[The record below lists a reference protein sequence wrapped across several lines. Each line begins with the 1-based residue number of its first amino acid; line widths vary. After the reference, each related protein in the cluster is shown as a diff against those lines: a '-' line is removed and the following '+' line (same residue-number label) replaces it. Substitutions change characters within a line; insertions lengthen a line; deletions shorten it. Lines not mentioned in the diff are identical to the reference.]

1 MNMNAITESTY
12 LFDASEPTVDEE
24 RVMARTLW
32 FERKFDFSFPVELY
46 PEIIERLRGTP
57 ARIEERVRD
66 VSPALLTRRDGDKWS
81 IQENIGHLLDLDEL
95 FAGRFEDYERG
106 LERLRAADLTNQKTH
121 QAQHN
126 SRTVEEI
133 LREFRRGRLALV
145 ARLESQPPEYFRRTA
160 LHPRLNTPMRVTDLL
175 YFVAEHDDHHLARI
189 SELLRAK

>member
-1 MNMNAITESTY
+1 MWAVIAESTY
-12 LFDASEPTVDEE
+12 FLDASESTVDEE
-24 RVMARTLW
+24 RVMARPRW

-66 VSPALLTRRDGDKWS
+66 VPLALLTRRDGDKWS

-106 LERLRAADLTNQKTH
+106 LKSLRAADLLNQKTH

-126 SRTVEEI
+126 SRPAEEI
-133 LREFRRGRLALV
+133 LREFRRGRLSLV
-145 ARLESQPPEYFRRTA
+145 ARLESQPPKYFRRTA

>member
-1 MNMNAITESTY
+1 MNAIAESTY
-12 LFDASEPTVDEE
+12 FLAASEPTVNEE
-24 RVMARTLW
+24 SVMARPLW
-32 FERKFDFSFPVELY
+32 FERKFDFNFPVELY

-66 VSPALLTRRDGDKWS
+66 VPPALLTRRDGDKWS

-95 FAGRFEDYERG
+95 FAGRFEDYEHG
-106 LERLRAADLTNQKTH
+106 LEKLRAADLLNQKTH

-126 SRTVEEI
+126 SRPVEKI
-133 LREFRRGRLALV
+133 LREFRHGRLALV

>member
-1 MNMNAITESTY
+1 
-12 LFDASEPTVDEE
+12 
-24 RVMARTLW
+24 MARPLW
-32 FERKFDFSFPVELY
+32 FDRKFDFSFPVELY

-57 ARIEERVRD
+57 ARIDERVRD

-81 IQENIGHLLDLDEL
+81 IQENIGHLLDLDGL
-95 FAGRFEDYERG
+95 FAGRFEDYEHG
-106 LERLRAADLTNQKTH
+106 LEKLRAADLTNQKTH

-126 SRTVEEI
+126 SRPAEEI

-145 ARLESQPPEYFRRTA
+145 ARLELQPSEYFRRTA

>member
-1 MNMNAITESTY
+1 MWAVIAESTD
-12 LFDASEPTVDEE
+12 FIDASQSTVDEE
-24 RVMARTLW
+24 HVMARPLW

-66 VSPALLTRRDGDKWS
+66 VPSALLTRRDGDKWS
-81 IQENIGHLLDLDEL
+81 ILENIGHLLDLDEL

-106 LERLRAADLTNQKTH
+106 LEKLRAADLLNQKTH

-126 SRTVEEI
+126 SRPGAEI
-133 LREFRRGRLALV
+133 LREFRQGRFVLV
-145 ARLESQPPEYFRRTA
+145 ARLELQPPEYFHRTA

-189 SELLRAK
+189 SELLRGK

>member
-1 MNMNAITESTY
+1 MSAVIAESTY

-24 RVMARTLW
+24 PVMARTLW

-126 SRTVEEI
+126 SRTAEEI

-189 SELLRAK
+189 SDLLRAR

>member
-1 MNMNAITESTY
+1 MVR
-12 LFDASEPTVDEE
+12 P
-24 RVMARTLW
+24 LW
-32 FERKFDFSFPVELY
+32 FDRKFDFSFPVELY
-46 PEIIERLRGTP
+46 AEIIERLRGTP

-66 VSPALLTRRDGDKWS
+66 VPPALLTWRDGDKWS

-106 LERLRAADLTNQKTH
+106 LEKLRAADLLNQKTH

-126 SRTVEEI
+126 NRPAAEI

-145 ARLESQPPEYFRRTA
+145 ARLESQPPEYFHRTA

>member
-1 MNMNAITESTY
+1 MNMNAIAESTY
-12 LFDASEPTVDEE
+12 FLAASEPTVNEE
-24 RVMARTLW
+24 SVMARPLW
-32 FERKFDFSFPVELY
+32 FERKFDFNFPVELY

-66 VSPALLTRRDGDKWS
+66 VPPALLTRRDGDKWS

-95 FAGRFEDYERG
+95 FAGRFEDYEHG
-106 LERLRAADLTNQKTH
+106 LEKLRAADLLNQKTH

-126 SRTVEEI
+126 SRPVEKI
-133 LREFRRGRLALV
+133 LREFRHGRLALV

>member
-1 MNMNAITESTY
+1 MWVVIAESAY
-12 LFDASEPTVDEE
+12 FLDASESTEDEE
-24 RVMARTLW
+24 GVMGRPLW
-32 FERKFDFSFPVELY
+32 FERKFDFGFPVELY

-57 ARIEERVRD
+57 ARIEERLSD
-66 VSPALLTRRDGDKWS
+66 VPPALLTRRDGDKWS

-95 FAGRFEDYERG
+95 FAGRFEDYARG
-106 LERLRAADLTNQKTH
+106 LERLRAADLLNQKTH

-126 SRTVEEI
+126 SRPAEEI
-133 LREFRRGRLALV
+133 LRQFRRERLALV

-175 YFVAEHDDHHLARI
+175 YFVAEHDDHHLARV

>member
-1 MNMNAITESTY
+1 
-12 LFDASEPTVDEE
+12 
-24 RVMARTLW
+24 MARTQW

-57 ARIEERVRD
+57 ARIEERVKNVQAAR
-66 VSPALLTRRDGDKWS
+66 LTRRDGEKWS
-81 IQENIGHLLDLDEL
+81 IQKNIGHLLDLDEL

-106 LERLRAADLTNQKTH
+106 LEKLRAADLLNQKTH

-126 SRTVEEI
+126 SRPINEI

-145 ARLESQPPEYFRRTA
+145 ARLESQPPEYFQRTA

-189 SELLRAK
+189 SELLRSQ

>member
-1 MNMNAITESTY
+1 
-12 LFDASEPTVDEE
+12 
-24 RVMARTLW
+24 MARTQW

-46 PEIIERLRGTP
+46 REIIERLRGTP

-66 VSPALLTRRDGDKWS
+66 VSPALLTRREGDKWS

-106 LERLRAADLTNQKTH
+106 LEKLRAADLLNQKTH

-126 SRTVEEI
+126 SRSLAEI
-133 LREFRRGRLALV
+133 LRQFRHGRLTLV
-145 ARLESQPPEYFRRTA
+145 ARQESQPPEYFRRTA

-189 SELLRAK
+189 SELLRVQ

>member
-1 MNMNAITESTY
+1 MNINAIAESTC
-12 LFDASEPTVDEE
+12 FVDASESTVDEE
-24 RVMARTLW
+24 RVMARPLW

-46 PEIIERLRGTP
+46 AEIIERLRGTP
-57 ARIEERVRD
+57 GRIEERVRD
-66 VSPALLTRRDGDKWS
+66 VPPALLTRRDGDKWS

-106 LERLRAADLTNQKTH
+106 LEKLRAADLLNQKTH

-126 SRTVEEI
+126 SRPVEEI
-133 LREFRRGRLALV
+133 LREFRRARLALV
-145 ARLESQPPEYFRRTA
+145 ARLESQPPEYFLRTA

>member
-1 MNMNAITESTY
+1 MSAVIAESAY
-12 LFDASEPTVDEE
+12 FLDASESTVDEE
-24 RVMARTLW
+24 RAMARPLW

-46 PEIIERLRGTP
+46 AEIIERLRGTP

-66 VSPALLTRRDGDKWS
+66 VPPALLTRRDGDKWS

-106 LERLRAADLTNQKTH
+106 LEKLRAADLLNQKTH

-126 SRTVEEI
+126 SRPAEEI

-145 ARLESQPPEYFRRTA
+145 ARLESQPPEYFHRKA

-175 YFVAEHDDHHLARI
+175 YFVAEHDDHHLARV

>member
-1 MNMNAITESTY
+1 
-12 LFDASEPTVDEE
+12 
-24 RVMARTLW
+24 MARPLW
-32 FERKFDFSFPVELY
+32 FERKFDFSFPVDLY

-57 ARIEERVRD
+57 ARIEERVSN
-66 VSPALLTRRDGDKWS
+66 VPTALLTRRDGDKWS

-106 LERLRAADLTNQKTH
+106 LERLRAADLLNQKTH

-126 SRTVEEI
+126 SRPAAEI
-133 LREFRRGRLALV
+133 LREFRQGRLALV
-145 ARLESQPPEYFRRTA
+145 ARLESQPPEYFCRTA

>member
-1 MNMNAITESTY
+1 MDAIAESARVP
-12 LFDASEPTVDEE
+12 DASESTA
-24 RVMARTLW
+24 RRGARMARTLW

-46 PEIIERLRGTP
+46 PEIVERLRGTP
-57 ARIEERVRD
+57 ARIEERVKD
-66 VSPALLTRRDGDKWS
+66 MPAALLTRRDGDKWS

-106 LERLRAADLTNQKTH
+106 LERLRAADLLNQKTH

-126 SRTVEEI
+126 RRPMEEI

-145 ARLESQPPEYFRRTA
+145 ARLESQQPEYFRRTA

>member
-1 MNMNAITESTY
+1 MRAVIAESTY
-12 LFDASEPTVDEE
+12 FLDASESTVDEE
-24 RVMARTLW
+24 RVMARPLW

-46 PEIIERLRGTP
+46 AEIIERLRGTP

-66 VSPALLTRRDGDKWS
+66 VPPALLTRRDGDKWS

-106 LERLRAADLTNQKTH
+106 LEKLRAADLLNQKTH

-126 SRTVEEI
+126 SRPVEEI
-133 LREFRRGRLALV
+133 LREFRRARLALV
-145 ARLESQPPEYFRRTA
+145 SRLESQPPEYFRRTA

>member
-1 MNMNAITESTY
+1 MHLES
-12 LFDASEPTVDEE
+12 TVDEE
-24 RVMARTLW
+24 RVMAQPLW
-32 FERKFDFSFPVELY
+32 FERKFDFSFHVELY

-66 VSPALLTRRDGDKWS
+66 VPPARLTRRDGDKWS

-95 FAGRFEDYERG
+95 FAGRFEDYECSLEKLRG
-106 LERLRAADLTNQKTH
+106 ADLLNQKTH

-126 SRTVEEI
+126 SRPLTEI
-133 LREFRRGRLALV
+133 LREFRHGRFALV

-189 SELLRAK
+189 SELLHAQ

>member
-1 MNMNAITESTY
+1 MNVDVIAESTHF
-12 LFDASEPTVDEE
+12 LDASESTVDEE
-24 RVMARTLW
+24 RVMARSLW

-57 ARIEERVRD
+57 ARVEERVRD
-66 VSPALLTRRDGDKWS
+66 VPPALLTRRDGDKWS

-95 FAGRFEDYERG
+95 FAGRFEDYEHG
-106 LERLRAADLTNQKTH
+106 LERLRAADLLNQKTH

-126 SRTVEEI
+126 SRPVEEI
-133 LREFRRGRLALV
+133 LREFRRARLALV

>member
-1 MNMNAITESTY
+1 
-12 LFDASEPTVDEE
+12 
-24 RVMARTLW
+24 MARPLW

-46 PEIIERLRGTP
+46 AEIIERLRGTP

-66 VSPALLTRRDGDKWS
+66 VPPALLMRRDGDKWS

-106 LERLRAADLTNQKTH
+106 LERLRAADLLNQKTH

-126 SRTVEEI
+126 SRPAEEI

-145 ARLESQPPEYFRRTA
+145 ARLESQPPEYFHRTA

>member
-1 MNMNAITESTY
+1 MWAVIAESPCY
-12 LFDASEPTVDEE
+12 LDASEPTVGEE
-24 RVMARTLW
+24 RVMARPLW

-66 VSPALLTRRDGDKWS
+66 VPAALLTRRDGDKWS

-106 LERLRAADLTNQKTH
+106 LERLRAADLLNQKTH

-126 SRTVEEI
+126 SRPTEEI
-133 LREFRRGRLALV
+133 LREFRRRRLALV
-145 ARLESQPPEYFRRTA
+145 ARLELQPPEYFRRTA

-189 SELLRAK
+189 SELLRA

>member
-1 MNMNAITESTY
+1 MCAVIAESACY
-12 LFDASEPTVDEE
+12 LDASESTVDEE
-24 RVMARTLW
+24 RIMVRPLW

-57 ARIEERVRD
+57 ARTEERVRD
-66 VSPALLTRRDGDKWS
+66 VPPALLTRRDGDKWS

-95 FAGRFEDYERG
+95 FAGRFEDYEHG
-106 LERLRAADLTNQKTH
+106 LERVRAADLTNQKTH

-126 SRTVEEI
+126 SRLAAEI

-145 ARLESQPPEYFRRTA
+145 ARLESQPPEYFHRTA

>member
-1 MNMNAITESTY
+1 
-12 LFDASEPTVDEE
+12 
-24 RVMARTLW
+24 MARPLW

-66 VSPALLTRRDGDKWS
+66 VPAALLTRRDGDKWS

-106 LERLRAADLTNQKTH
+106 LEKLRAADLQNQKTH

-126 SRTVEEI
+126 SRPVEEI
-133 LREFRRGRLALV
+133 LREFRHGRLALV
-145 ARLESQPPEYFRRTA
+145 SRLELQPSEYFRRTA